1 MVFQEISHALVA
13 MTEKYAKCN
22 IRRLQNDF
30 PPLADRIAFR
40 LISPIEE
47 SSLLRSIY
55 KWLKVV

>member
-30 PPLADRIAFR
+30 PTLADRIALR
-40 LISPIEE
+40 TISPIED
-47 SSLLRSIY
+47 SSLLRSI
-55 KWLKVV
+55 